1 MDNIIFIDQYV
12 FSFFFYIER
21 YISLK
26 FEKKNIFNILSLFFQ
41 HMKRTGWVKRNIP
54 DPETIAGHMYRMAML
69 SFLVDGKEN
78 LDKTK

>member
-1 MDNIIFIDQYV
+1 MYIFEILNRQV
-12 FSFFFYIER
+12 QIKCLHVSSFAFV
-21 YISLK
+21 
-26 FEKKNIFNILSLFFQ
+26 FQ

>member
-1 MDNIIFIDQYV
+1 MCFLYLTAHLSMF
-12 FSFFFYIER
+12 FSHV
-21 YISLK
+21 
-26 FEKKNIFNILSLFFQ
+26 FQ